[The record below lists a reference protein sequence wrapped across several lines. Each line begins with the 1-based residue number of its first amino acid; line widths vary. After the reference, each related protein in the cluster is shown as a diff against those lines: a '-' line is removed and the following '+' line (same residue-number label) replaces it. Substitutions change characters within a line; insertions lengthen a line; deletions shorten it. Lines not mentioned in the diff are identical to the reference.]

1 VSTPPPLL
9 EADMRSAVLAN
20 HYLVKAANLLRYYSF
35 DLSVRDMELQLYDW
49 LTTYPAP
56 WIPAAVIEALYQ
68 GRYKTVSV
76 EQILL
81 FWQRRQQ
88 PQPLYGRDFEQL
100 VCDRLPDRL
109 QSDQT
114 TPLEVPPEKSAIAA
128 LAAQIRQVSPELTPL
143 EALSRA
149 IQKAIPIQRSVDA
162 VVDQAE
168 ARLGQASDQGKR
180 QVMGESPEETLE
192 STAKSSSVIPQFTPQ
207 ESGKD
212 LHSKLKEYL
221 SP

>member
-1 VSTPPPLL
+1 
-9 EADMRSAVLAN
+9 MRSAVLAN

-49 LTTYPAP
+49 LITYPAP

-68 GRYKTVSV
+68 GRYKSVSV

-109 QSDQT
+109 QSDQIVT
-114 TPLEVPPEKSAIAA
+114 LEIPPEKSAIAA

-180 QVMGESPEETLE
+180 QVMGEGPEETLE
-192 STAKSSSVIPQFTPQ
+192 PTAKASSVIPQFTPQ

>member
-1 VSTPPPLL
+1 
-9 EADMRSAVLAN
+9 MRSAVLAN

-49 LTTYPAP
+49 LITYPAP

-68 GRYKTVSV
+68 GRYKSVSV

-100 VCDRLPDRL
+100 VCDRLPARL

-114 TPLEVPPEKSAIAA
+114 VPVDVPPEKSAIAA

-143 EALSRA
+143 EGGCGGRSGGGPSGSGERSGEAAGDGGGA
-149 IQKAIPIQRSVDA
+149 IGGGRRGSIIQRDSA
-162 VVDQAE
+162 VYAPGRWNRF
-168 ARLGQASDQGKR
+168 A
-180 QVMGESPEETLE
+180 
-192 STAKSSSVIPQFTPQ
+192 
-207 ESGKD
+207 
-212 LHSKLKEYL
+212 
-221 SP
+221 

>member
-1 VSTPPPLL
+1 
-9 EADMRSAVLAN
+9 MRSAVLAN

-76 EQILL
+76 EQILR

-100 VCDRLPDRL
+100 VCDRLPARL

-114 TPLEVPPEKSAIAA
+114 VPLEVPPEKSAIAA
-128 LAAQIRQVSPELTPL
+128 LAGLPGIDAPRGPVAGDSEGDSDPAIGGCGGGP
-143 EALSRA
+143 SRGA
-149 IQKAIPIQRSVDA
+149 VRSGERSGQTAGDGRIAGGDPGNHGKTFEYDSA
-162 VVDQAE
+162 VYAP
-168 ARLGQASDQGKR
+168 GKR
-180 QVMGESPEETLE
+180 QG
-192 STAKSSSVIPQFTPQ
+192 FTQQIKGIFVALGVNPP
-207 ESGKD
+207 
-212 LHSKLKEYL
+212 Y
-221 SP
+221 